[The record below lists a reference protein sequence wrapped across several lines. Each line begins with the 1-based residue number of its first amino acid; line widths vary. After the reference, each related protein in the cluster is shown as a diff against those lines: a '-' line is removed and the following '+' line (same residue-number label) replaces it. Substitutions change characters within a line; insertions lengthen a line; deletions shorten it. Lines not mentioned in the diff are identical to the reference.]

1 MSESFS
7 SKLKDLQTKYIST
20 STSINEDANLLV
32 QMNLY
37 DNQKI
42 GSNLNDLEEIFVS
55 EKKRLETLKN
65 EDPETCRKNC
75 EKFLQENDDHVTKQL
90 DTIIELDKNI
100 KNVVT
105 ECEEIELQEEK
116 LNEMIKDPK
125 YVQLAEK
132 IKKVRSSVDSL
143 NHFLVRK
150 KISNYKS

>member
-75 EKFLQENDDHVTKQL
+75 EKFL
-90 DTIIELDKNI
+90 
-100 KNVVT
+100 
-105 ECEEIELQEEK
+105 
-116 LNEMIKDPK
+116 
-125 YVQLAEK
+125 
-132 IKKVRSSVDSL
+132 
-143 NHFLVRK
+143 LV
-150 KISNYKS
+150 